1 MSDAAV
7 AKVMNKRAAKTA
19 KGRRILRKREPQI
32 VEDGKTA
39 IHVAGSK
46 ASADVSALLRDL
58 HSTRRELGVLY
69 MHKHPWHPFE
79 EIAPLEKLCMKH
91 DHGMFVF
98 GSSSKKRPFRLIIG
112 RLFDGR
118 LLDMQEYKVADYK
131 SCKSFG
137 KAEVQLGSK
146 PLVVFQGTAFEGDE
160 SMKRAKSLLLDYFS
174 GARPQN
180 ILLSGIEHVI
190 VCSALGT
197 GSGAGAS
204 SGIHVKRYKIE
215 MKKSGSEL
223 PRVELEEIGPRFTLS
238 MDREKEPDRERFKQA
253 IKVPKAAKEQKVKN
267 VSKDA
272 MGKRKGRIHTG
283 RQDFDT
289 IHTVHHG
296 ESKRKK
302 LKTEMD
308 EKRKAAAAEGQPPV
322 PSS

>member
-1 MSDAAV
+1 MGDAAIS
-7 AKVMNKRAAKTA
+7 KVMNKKGAKTA
-19 KGRRILRKREPQI
+19 KGRRVLRKREPQI
-32 VEDGKTA
+32 VEDAKTA

-46 ASADVSALLRDL
+46 ASTDVQALLRDL

-79 EIAPLEKLCMKH
+79 EIAPLEKLCLKH

-98 GSSSKKRPFRLIIG
+98 GSSSKKRPFRLILG

-118 LLDMQEYKVADYK
+118 LLDMQEYKVTDYK

-160 SMKRAKSLLLDYFS
+160 TMKRAKSLLLDYFS
-174 GARPQN
+174 GARPSQV
-180 ILLSGIEHVI
+180 LLSTGLEHVI
-190 VCSALGT
+190 VCSVLGT

-204 SGIHVKRYKIE
+204 SGINVKRYKIE
-215 MKKSGSEL
+215 LKKSGSEL
-223 PRVELEEIGPRFTLS
+223 PRVELDEIGPRFTLT
-238 MDREKEPDRERFKQA
+238 MDRGKEPDRERFKHA

-267 VSKDA
+267 VSKDS
-272 MGKRKGRIHTG
+272 MGKRKGRVHTG
-283 RQDFDT
+283 RQDFDQ

-302 LKTEMD
+302 LKTEME
-308 EKRKAAAAEGQPPV
+308 EKRKAAAEA